1 MATRA
6 LGKKTAAIT
15 ITSVAVIMAPM
26 PYLLRML
33 GLFPENGT
41 ELLFWTI
48 LTFNGIE
55 VMLMICSTILVAA
68 MIADVVEDS
77 EVTTGR
83 RSEGTFFAANT
94 FAQKAVNGLGVI
106 VAGQILAIVDF
117 PTQADL
123 GVVPVET
130 VYDLA
135 RIYIPVEWAFY
146 PSRSWCSSSTGSAEL
161 AMKRTSRS

>member
-1 MATRA
+1 
-6 LGKKTAAIT
+6 
-15 ITSVAVIMAPM
+15 
-26 PYLLRML
+26 
-33 GLFPENGT
+33 
-41 ELLFWTI
+41 
-48 LTFNGIE
+48 
-55 VMLMICSTILVAA
+55 MICSTILVAA

-146 PSRSWCSSSTGSAEL
+146 LFAIVVLFFYRISRAGHEANLEKLTRARAARVGEAAE
-161 AMKRTSRS
+161 A